1 MTTVK
6 PTELHL
12 NTPKAYDGSPAT
24 AKYWLNSVRTYLL
37 INKDMYSTDDKKVGY
52 ALSFMTE
59 GTAKSWAAVHTQ
71 TALDAS
77 SFRTFPNFIT
87 SFQTTFQS
95 TNSAAEATTWLTN
108 TQVHN
113 DDYLPKYMGEF
124 KLKVIEAEL
133 DSTTHAA
140 TIIHYLCAGIPVWL
154 SDRIYGM
161 EVIPTT
167 PKGWYETIDQFLSQR
182 RFAASVAKQ
191 HSSRTP
197 IAFHTPAPARNTP
210 SRDPNAMDVD
220 TKEKLKKLTPEEQDR
235 CFKEGRCLRCRQKG
249 HIAASCTTY
258 TNLPPLPTR
267 SPARPL
273 TKKVAVVETTASV
286 EEIAKEDEDRVIR
299 QLSTPQEMY
308 NQDF

>member
-1 MTTVK
+1 MTSAK
-6 PTELHL
+6 PTELRL
-12 NTPKAYDGSPAT
+12 NTPKAYDGSPTT

-37 INKDMYSTDDKKVGY
+37 INKDIYSTDDKKVGY

-59 GTAKSWAAVHTQ
+59 GTAKSWAAVRTQ
-71 TALDAS
+71 AALDAL
-77 SFRTFPNFIT
+77 SFGTFPDFIT
-87 SFQTTFQS
+87 DFKTTFQS

-108 TQVHN
+108 TRVRN
-113 DDYLPKYMGEF
+113 NDYLPKYMGEF
-124 KLKVIEAEL
+124 KLKVVEAEL
-133 DSTTHAA
+133 DPTTHAA
-140 TIIHYLCAGIPVWL
+140 TIIHYLRAGIPVWL

-167 PKGWYETIDQFLSQR
+167 PKGWYEKIDQFLSQR

-197 IAFHTPAPARNTP
+197 VAFHNPTTTRNTP
-210 SRDPNAMDVD
+210 SRDPNALDVD
-220 TKEKLKKLTPEEQDR
+220 INERPKKLTPEERDK

-249 HIAASCTTY
+249 HMAASCTTY
-258 TNLPPLPTR
+258 TKLPPLPAR
-267 SPARPL
+267 SPARPP

-286 EEIAKEDEDRVIR
+286 EEIAEEDEDRVIGR
-299 QLSTPQEMY
+299 LSSTKENY

>member
-1 MTTVK
+1 MTLVK

-12 NTPKAYDGSPAT
+12 NTPKAYDGSPTT
-24 AKYWLNSVRTYLL
+24 AKYWLNSARTYLL
-37 INKDMYSTDDKKVGY
+37 INKDIYSTNDKKVRY

-59 GTAKSWAAVHTQ
+59 GTAKSWAAIRTQ

-77 SFRTFPNFIT
+77 SFRTFPDFIKD
-87 SFQTTFQS
+87 FQTTFQS
-95 TNSAAEATTWLTN
+95 TNSAAEATAWLTN
-108 TQVHN
+108 TRVHN

-133 DSTTHAA
+133 NSTAHAA
-140 TIIHYLCAGIPVWL
+140 TIIHYLRAGIPVWL

-167 PKGWYETIDQFLSQR
+167 PKGWYDKIDQFLSQR
-182 RFAASVAKQ
+182 HFAASVAKQ
-191 HSSRTP
+191 HSSRTLV
-197 IAFHTPAPARNTP
+197 AFHNPAPMRSTP

-220 TKEKLKKLTPEEQDR
+220 TKKKPHSLTPEERER
-235 CFKEGRCLRCRQKG
+235 CFKEGRCLHCRQKG
-249 HIAASCTTY
+249 HMAASCTTF
-258 TNLPPLPTR
+258 TNPPPLPTH
-267 SPARPL
+267 SSARPP

-286 EEIAKEDEDRVIR
+286 EEIAEEDEDQVIGR
-299 QLSTPQEMY
+299 LSSPQEKY